1 MKIIYKQNSNQRV
14 DLFLSNNTKFSRAE
28 ISKLILKS
36 LIKKNNSIL
45 KKVSEKVVYGDIL
58 VIDKS
63 SENIHKLLPI
73 KMVLNIK
80 YEDEDLIVIS
90 KPKGMVVHPSES
102 FQNETLANGVIYNY
116 PEIIDVGEKNR
127 PGIVHRLDKDTSGLI
142 ILAKNQESFIFLKE
156 LFKNRKVKKEYV
168 ALVYGSTP
176 EKGIIE
182 APIGRNPKN
191 KIKRALISSGKKAYT
206 SYERL
211 ALFDN
216 KSLLKVNIKTG
227 RTHQIRVHLSSIGHA
242 IVGDKMYGNIN
253 NISDEGLYLHSYK
266 LVFQHPKTKII
277 IKIKDTIP
285 KSFTDLLNKNN
296 IKNIKYE

>member
-1 MKIIYKQNSNQRV
+1 LKIIYKQNSNQRV

-116 PEIIDVGEKNR
+116 PEII
-127 PGIVHRLDKDTSGLI
+127 
-142 ILAKNQESFIFLKE
+142 
-156 LFKNRKVKKEYV
+156 
-168 ALVYGSTP
+168 
-176 EKGIIE
+176 
-182 APIGRNPKN
+182 
-191 KIKRALISSGKKAYT
+191 
-206 SYERL
+206 
-211 ALFDN
+211 
-216 KSLLKVNIKTG
+216 
-227 RTHQIRVHLSSIGHA
+227 
-242 IVGDKMYGNIN
+242 
-253 NISDEGLYLHSYK
+253 
-266 LVFQHPKTKII
+266 
-277 IKIKDTIP
+277 
-285 KSFTDLLNKNN
+285 
-296 IKNIKYE
+296 